1 MCPFKTALAHT
12 KCTCLRHKY
21 VPIQDHTC
29 IYQAYMLETEVCTH
43 SMVNLPLPHACVLKA
58 SDLGGQL
65 SPISAKETAKVS
77 PPVPCMCAG
86 FHMSPNQE
94 ASSSM
99 ALGGTALLFTPEP
112 APATSVEALH
122 PHKCPQ
128 PIHQGYA
135 LCVSHKP
142 MPSHHH
148 AVPEAQLSILMTA
161 TKTKQ
166 APD

>member
-21 VPIQDHTC
+21 VPIQSCTC
-29 IYQAYMLETEVCTH
+29 TCQVHMLETQICTH
-43 SMVNLPLPHACVLKA
+43 SRLHLHTPNACVLKA
-58 SDLGGQL
+58 SDLGGLL

-77 PPVPCMCAG
+77 PPVLASAG
-86 FHMSPNQE
+86 FHMSPKQE

-112 APATSVEALH
+112 APATSAEALH
-122 PHKCPQ
+122 PHKCPH

-142 MPSHHH
+142 PSCS
-148 AVPEAQLSILMTA
+148 A
-161 TKTKQ
+161 
-166 APD
+166 

>member
-1 MCPFKTALAHT
+1 
-12 KCTCLRHKY
+12 
-21 VPIQDHTC
+21 
-29 IYQAYMLETEVCTH
+29 
-43 SMVNLPLPHACVLKA
+43 
-58 SDLGGQL
+58 
-65 SPISAKETAKVS
+65 
-77 PPVPCMCAG
+77 
-86 FHMSPNQE
+86 MSPNQE

-148 AVPEAQLSILMTA
+148 ALLMLKRTQVAFARFRRSQPEEAPVSSNTVLSCNASGTTSSPGSLVEHDCLAGPCCRQGQTPTA
-161 TKTKQ
+161 SFMDPGKPAVTTHVRTEALAVKS
-166 APD
+166 